1 MALLPLESD
10 IIQLEIQVK
19 YHIRIQTNKPK
30 QSKSLT
36 YIMHKRADRA
46 MVFLK
51 PFLTIYQLFR
61 GDQFLGGGNRDT
73 MRKPPT
79 CRKSLTNLSHNLVSS
94 TPSHER
100 DSNFSDDRH

>member
-1 MALLPLESD
+1 MTKVDTNVKVIERLMVPPKLILLKS
-10 IIQLEIQVK
+10 VV
-19 YHIRIQTNKPK
+19 IRVI
-30 QSKSLT
+30 
-36 YIMHKRADRA
+36 
-46 MVFLK
+46 VFLK
-51 PFLTIYQLFR
+51 PLLTIYQLYR

-79 CRKSLTNLSHNLVSS
+79 CRKSLPNLSHNLVSS

>member
-19 YHIRIQTNKPK
+19 FRIRIQINKPK

-36 YIMHKRADRA
+36 YVMHKRADRA
-46 MVFLK
+46 IVFLK
-51 PFLTIYQLFR
+51 PLLTIYLLYR
-61 GDQFLGGGNRDT
+61 GDQFLCGGNRDT
-73 MRKPPT
+73 MRKQPT
-79 CRKSLTNLSHNLVSS
+79 CRKSLTKLSHNLVSS